1 MKTAFTHIGTN
12 LGAPIGHH
20 DLSISNVISQASAA
34 TGKASSEQTAAES
47 HFLGTGISHLGADQ
61 FRSTGSGADGN
72 EADAAGQHTTPTD
85 VPSQSGGQQANSD
98 ASGTDTGDAPGGAG
112 GGVAAGSDA
121 AQSDTA
127 FDSGNPS
134 AGASGSTDGAGGS
147 AGAGSASAQDAA
159 ASGSGGDF
167 DDGSSGTCNV
177 DGSDTVTD
185 SEGNTTTT
193 SVDKDENGATIT
205 TTNEDTGDTTVDT
218 IGYSDT
224 GGIGDE
230 SVVTTDADGNVT
242 DSIYVDEDGNGQS
255 VEPQDPDDS
264 DGSDDDGSD
273 EEGSDDDAQPTEPE
287 ENGGTSGDEGD
298 GSSEGDGQSTPPG
311 EEDGSEAQMTPEGSD
326 EQPAGGGDSIPD
338 EEHQYTMPVGFD
350 DILKEAV
357 KPAPKSGGET
367 INVAGDDIPGL
378 VSGSDLA
385 GPFVDHGVQPGVADP
400 VGPAGELGNGGHP
413 SGNLGG
419 VGPGMG
425 NGDIINVLDAPAQG
439 TGPEER
445 QGHDV
450 PLEPPAA
457 GNSGSSGSNSSQEGS
472 DGKSDSHSA
481 PSIGT
486 IAETPAQQAAHA
498 LPDAIGTHDKEPQG
512 TADHLPQSI
521 EKVDVHGLGL
531 GAHLDGGNGFADL
544 IKAAQTP
551 LQSGLAMHAVA
562 PEIPQHL
569 ALGGE
574 IAGHSLGAHGGDDA
588 AAHAAPIAAVHDAH
602 IDHHV
607 EQHAA
612 PVLDHIVAHH

>member
-20 DLSISNVISQASAA
+20 DLSISNAISQAVAA

-47 HFLGTGISHLGADQ
+47 HFPGIGISHLGADQ
-61 FRSTGSGADGN
+61 FRSIGSGADGD

-85 VPSQSGGQQANSD
+85 VSSQSGGQQANSD

-205 TTNEDTGDTTVDT
+205 KTNEDTGETTVDT

-273 EEGSDDDAQPTEPE
+273 EEGSDDDGQSTEPE
-287 ENGGTSGDEGD
+287 ENGGTSGGEGD
-298 GSSEGDGQSTPPG
+298 GSSEDDGQSTPPG
-311 EEDGSEAQMTPEGSD
+311 EEDGSGAEMSTEEGAG
-326 EQPAGGGDSIPD
+326 QPPAGGDDGIPD
-338 EEHQYTMPVGFD
+338 EDHQFTLPPGFD
-350 DILKEAV
+350 LFHDGLKQM
-357 KPAPKSGGET
+357 PKLGQDNGDT
-367 INVAGDDIPGL
+367 INVAGDDITGL
-378 VSGSDLA
+378 VTASD
-385 GPFVDHGVQPGVADP
+385 GPFVDHGVQNGVSDP
-400 VGPAGELGNGGHP
+400 VGPAGELGNAGQSGGP
-413 SGNLGG
+413 GS

-425 NGDIINVLDAPAQG
+425 NGDVINVLDAPVQG

-450 PLEPPAA
+450 PLEPSAA
-457 GNSGSSGSNSSQEGS
+457 GNSSGSNSSQEGS
-472 DGKSDSHSA
+472 DGKSDSYSA

-486 IAETPAQQAAHA
+486 IAETPAQTAAHA
-498 LPDAIGTHDKEPQG
+498 LPDAIGTHDKGPQG
-512 TADHLPQSI
+512 AADHLPPSI
-521 EKVDVHGLGL
+521 EKIDAHDFGL
-531 GAHLDGGNGFADL
+531 GAHLDGGSGFADL

-551 LQSGLAMHAVA
+551 AQSGLAIHAVA

-569 ALGGE
+569 ALGAELG
-574 IAGHSLGAHGGDDA
+574 SLGAHSGDDA
-588 AAHAAPIAAVHDAH
+588 SAHAAPMAALHDAH
-602 IDHHV
+602 IEHHV